1 MTDVAKIFRDALAA
15 LNSRNLARAEHLFD
29 RVVKADPANVAALN
43 LLTVTLMATERF
55 AEAERHIEKA
65 TAINQGSYASFYNY
79 GIVSKHLNKPRQ
91 ALDKFNKALAL
102 NPKDAAIWNSRGATY
117 NDLGEHDH
125 AIADFNEA
133 ILRNPTCAETY
144 ANLGNALLM
153 VRRCPDAIAAY
164 DKALSL
170 KPQLAEA
177 HFGRGNALYDLNR
190 YDDAFGAY
198 DKAFS
203 LNPRLGDVEG
213 VRLHTKMKL
222 CNWNGLTG
230 ELAHLTESVRSG
242 HASCGPFALLSLTD
256 SCDDH
261 LTCAQA
267 WTTKRHPPASAPMS
281 SRATGPHDKIRL
293 GYVSTDFREHATAHL
308 IAELFEVHDRA
319 RFEIFAY
326 SLGQD
331 DQSNMR
337 ARLAGSFDHFLS
349 CEDHADVETARMIA
363 DAEIDI
369 LVDLNGFTRGARTNV
384 FAHRPAPI
392 QVNYLGYAGT
402 MAAPYIDYIIGDA
415 ITLTNADQAAYS
427 EKLVTLPHCYQP
439 NDRRRFIAD
448 DGITRRDWGLPEE
461 QIVFCCFNNSYKI
474 LPATFTCWMRILTAV
489 EGSVLWLL
497 ADNQTAMQN
506 LRKEAEAR
514 QIDPSRLIFAE
525 RTKPAQHL
533 ARHRLAD
540 LFLDTLPY
548 NGHTTASDALWA
560 GLPVLTQ
567 SGKTFAGRVAASLL
581 SAVGLPKLI
590 AQTTEEYERL
600 AIQLA
605 TCPDVLAGIKA
616 ALAQNRTTAP
626 LFDTV
631 LYARHIEAAYRL
643 MYERYRAGLAPD
655 HICVTA

>member
-1 MTDVAKIFRDALAA
+1 MTDVGKIFGDALAA
-15 LNSRNLARAEHLFD
+15 LNSRDLTRAERLFN
-29 RVVKADPANVAALN
+29 RVIKADPANVAALN
-43 LLTVTLMATERF
+43 LLTVTLMAMERF
-55 AEAERHIEKA
+55 AEAEPHIEKA
-65 TAINQGSYASFYNY
+65 TAINHGSDGSFYNY
-79 GIVSKHLNKPRQ
+79 GIISKYLNKPRQ

-102 NPKDAAIWNSRGATY
+102 NPKAATTWNSRGATY
-117 NDLGEHDH
+117 NDLGEHGH
-125 AIADFNEA
+125 VIADFNKA
-133 ILRNPTCAETY
+133 ISLNPAYADAY

-153 VRRCPDAIAAY
+153 LKRYPDAIAAY

-170 KPQLAEA
+170 KPHLAGA

-203 LNPRLGDVEG
+203 LNPHLGDVEG
-213 VRLHTKMKL
+213 ARLHTKMKL
-222 CNWNGLTG
+222 CNWK
-230 ELAHLTESVRSG
+230 ELAAEAAHLTESIRSG
-242 HASCGPFALLSLTD
+242 SASCGPFALLSLTD
-256 SCDDH
+256 SSDDH

-267 WTTKRHPPASAPMS
+267 WTTKRHPAASTLVS
-281 SRATGPHDKIRL
+281 SSVRVPHERIRL
-293 GYVSTDFREHATAHL
+293 GYVSTDFRQHATAHL
-308 IAELFEVHDRA
+308 IAELFEVHDKT

-326 SLGQD
+326 SLAAD
-331 DQSNMR
+331 DKSNMR

-349 CEDHADVETARMIA
+349 CETRADVEIARMIA
-363 DAEIDI
+363 DAEIDV
-369 LVDLNGFTRGARTNV
+369 LVDLNGFTKGARTNI

-415 ITLTNADQAAYS
+415 IILTNADQAAYS

-439 NDRRRFIAD
+439 NDRKRVI
-448 DGITRRDWGLPEE
+448 GNGEITRRDCGLPEE
-461 QIVFCCFNNSYKI
+461 QIVFCCFNNSHKI
-474 LPATFTCWMRILTAV
+474 LPTTFACWMRILRAV

-497 ADNQTAMQN
+497 TDNQTAMQN

-514 QIDPSRLIFAE
+514 QVDPSRLIFAKRVE
-525 RTKPAQHL
+525 PTEHL

-567 SGKTFAGRVAASLL
+567 RGKTFAGRVAASLL

-590 AQTTEEYERL
+590 AQTAEEYERL

-605 TCPDVLAGIKA
+605 TCPDELAGIRA
-616 ALAQNRTTAP
+616 ALAKNRSTAP
-626 LFDTV
+626 LFDTD
-631 LYARHIEAAYRL
+631 LFGRHIEAAYQL
-643 MYERYRAGLAPD
+643 MYDRYRAGLAPD
-655 HICVTA
+655 HICVPE

>member
-1 MTDVAKIFRDALAA
+1 
-15 LNSRNLARAEHLFD
+15 
-29 RVVKADPANVAALN
+29 
-43 LLTVTLMATERF
+43 
-55 AEAERHIEKA
+55 
-65 TAINQGSYASFYNY
+65 
-79 GIVSKHLNKPRQ
+79 
-91 ALDKFNKALAL
+91 
-102 NPKDAAIWNSRGATY
+102 
-117 NDLGEHDH
+117 
-125 AIADFNEA
+125 
-133 ILRNPTCAETY
+133 
-144 ANLGNALLM
+144 
-153 VRRCPDAIAAY
+153 
-164 DKALSL
+164 
-170 KPQLAEA
+170 
-177 HFGRGNALYDLNR
+177 
-190 YDDAFGAY
+190 
-198 DKAFS
+198 
-203 LNPRLGDVEG
+203 
-213 VRLHTKMKL
+213 
-222 CNWNGLTG
+222 
-230 ELAHLTESVRSG
+230 
-242 HASCGPFALLSLTD
+242 
-256 SCDDH
+256 
-261 LTCAQA
+261 
-267 WTTKRHPPASAPMS
+267 MS